1 MVANL
6 KYCDVR
12 LLDIAA
18 ENVMHEEI
26 VRNDCGRV
34 RETVCGP
41 AGSVCVV
48 MNEPDVILR
57 VPMQSKRIN
66 P

>member
-1 MVANL
+1 
-6 KYCDVR
+6 
-12 LLDIAA
+12 
-18 ENVMHEEI
+18 MHEEI

-41 AGSVCVV
+41 AGSVYVV
-48 MNEPDVILR
+48 MNEPDVIWR
-57 VPMQSKRIN
+57 GSMQSERIN